1 MLRCCHPPSAA
12 SEELVV
18 RPTDTFPTAGN
29 PSGQRS
35 FEQVFDS
42 ITQVQ
47 GWMTRAQAERLWA
60 AAKRPAAPAR
70 IVEIGSYHGRSAI
83 ILASAAATGIEVYA
97 IDPHGGNDR
106 GPQQFDGEFEDGQ
119 RDHETF
125 LRNLREAGVMAR
137 VRHVR
142 KPSQRATDDIPGLL
156 EVVYIDGAHRFQPA
170 RADIVRWGAK
180 VAPGGTLLIHDSFSS
195 IGVTLALALTL
206 VFGAEFRYV
215 GRSGTMTEYRRERL
229 ALAARLV
236 STARQ
241 LGQLPYFL
249 RNVIFKVL
257 IVLGLRRVTRWLGGN
272 GEWPY

>member
-1 MLRCCHPPSAA
+1 MRPIDA
-12 SEELVV
+12 SPVS
-18 RPTDTFPTAGN
+18 GN
-29 PSGQRS
+29 PQQRS
-35 FEQVFDS
+35 FEQVFAGLAE
-42 ITQVQ
+42 VQ
-47 GWMTRAQAERLWA
+47 GWMTRDQAQRLWSA
-60 AAKRPAAPAR
+60 AQRLSGPGR

-83 ILASAAATGIEVYA
+83 ILSSAAEAGIEVYA

-106 GPQQFDGEFEDGQ
+106 GPQQLEGEFEDGQ

-125 LRNLREAGVMAR
+125 LRNLREAGVAER

-142 KPSQRATDDIPGLL
+142 KPSQDATDDVPGLL
-156 EVVYIDGAHRFQPA
+156 EVVYIDGAHRYQPA

-195 IGVTLALALTL
+195 IGVTLALLVTL
-206 VFGAEFRYV
+206 VFGGQFRYV
-215 GRSGTMTEYRRERL
+215 GRSGSMTEYRRESL
-229 ALAARLV
+229 GPAARLL

-241 LGQLPYFL
+241 LAQLPYFA
-249 RNVIFKVL
+249 RNVVFKVL